1 MKITNHATKR
11 FLQRVKKRYNYTK
24 SEFLKTKKEL
34 ERMFNNIV
42 TNQTKIVIPDFNK
55 FLAVVKNQTVITILE
70 K

>member
-42 TNQTKIVIPDFNK
+42 TNRTKIVIPDFNK

>member
-1 MKITNHATKR
+1 MKITNHATER

-24 SEFLKTKKEL
+24 SEFVKTKKEL
-34 ERMFNNIV
+34 QNLFKDII
-42 TNQTKIVIPDFNK
+42 TNRTKIVVPGFNK